1 MIRQMENRSAMF
13 RNTLQHVLNAVVL
26 ILVAVIG
33 SALWSYASG
42 KLTASATSAG
52 SPSHV
57 TKGLSLL
64 AALASGIEVGFNLY
78 ATGAV
83 PMLVLIAAV
92 VSFGAAVARVI
103 AQPGL
108 LDDKPKRR
116 VNKQSGAATTGGKV
130 AAGAAGV
137 MLIAVSFVAGWEG
150 KRNTTY
156 NDIVGIPTI
165 CYGQT
170 GARAVP
176 GRTVSDA
183 TCQQW
188 LEEELGQYY
197 AGVRECI
204 RAPMQDHQAAAFT
217 SLAYNIGVK
226 GFCGS
231 TAAKR
236 ANAGDWPG
244 ACAAIER
251 WNMAGG
257 SVVNGLVRRR
267 AAERKLCEGRA

>member
-1 MIRQMENRSAMF
+1 MK
-13 RNTLQHVLNAVVL
+13 L
-26 ILVAVIG
+26 IDDWKRKWPK
-33 SALWSYASG
+33 LWS
-42 KLTASATSAG
+42 
-52 SPSHV
+52 V
-57 TKGLSLL
+57 RLSLL
-64 AALASGIEVGFNLY
+64 AAAASGAEVAMTMW
-78 ATGAV
+78 ATGTA
-83 PMLVLIAAV
+83 PILVLAAAT
-92 VSFGAAVARVI
+92 VSIGAAISRIV

-130 AAGAAGV
+130 AAGAAGI
-137 MLIAVSFVAGWEG
+137 MIIAVGFVAGWEG

-170 GARAVP
+170 GERAVH

-188 LEEELGQYY
+188 LEEELNEYY
-197 AGVRECI
+197 LGVRKCVNV
-204 RAPMQDHQAAAFT
+204 PMQAHQAAAFT

-244 ACAAIER
+244 ACAAIDR

-257 SVVNGLVRRR
+257 KVVNGLVKRR
-267 AAERKLCEGRA
+267 AAERKICEGRA

>member
-1 MIRQMENRSAMF
+1 MK
-13 RNTLQHVLNAVVL
+13 L
-26 ILVAVIG
+26 IDDWKRKWPR
-33 SALWSYASG
+33 LWS
-42 KLTASATSAG
+42 
-52 SPSHV
+52 V
-57 TKGLSLL
+57 RLSLL
-64 AALASGIEVGFNLY
+64 AAAASVAEVAMNLW
-78 ATGAV
+78 ATGTA
-83 PMLVLIAAV
+83 PILVLAAAAI
-92 VSFGAAVARVI
+92 SLGAAIARIVA
-103 AQPGL
+103 QQSL
-108 LDDKPKRR
+108 LDTPKPRR
-116 VNKQSGAATTGGKV
+116 TNKQRGAATTGGKV

-188 LEEELGQYY
+188 LEEELGEYY
-197 AGVRECI
+197 KGVQGCI
-204 RAPMQDHQAAAFT
+204 RVPMQDHQAAAFT
-217 SLAYNIGVK
+217 SLAYNIGVR

-244 ACAAIER
+244 ACAAIDR

-257 SVVNGLVRRR
+257 RVVNGLVRRR
-267 AAERKLCEGRA
+267 AAERKLCEGK

>member
-1 MIRQMENRSAMF
+1 MK
-13 RNTLQHVLNAVVL
+13 L
-26 ILVAVIG
+26 IDNWKRLWHR
-33 SALWSYASG
+33 LWS
-42 KLTASATSAG
+42 
-52 SPSHV
+52 V
-57 TKGLSLL
+57 RLSLL
-64 AALASGIEVGFNLY
+64 AAVLSTADVIY
-78 ATGAV
+78 ATWTSGQPRWAV
-83 PMLVLIAAV
+83 LVAAI
-92 VSFGAAVARVI
+92 VSIGAAISRVV
-103 AQPGL
+103 AQPGV
-108 LDDKPKRR
+108 LDEKPKRR

-137 MLIAVSFVAGWEG
+137 MMIAVGFVAGWEG

-170 GARAVP
+170 GERAAP

-188 LEEELGQYY
+188 LEEELNEYY
-197 AGVRECI
+197 LGVRKCVTV
-204 RAPMQDHQAAAFT
+204 PMQDHQAAAFT

-231 TAAKR
+231 TAVKR

-257 SVVNGLVRRR
+257 KVVNGLAKRR
-267 AAERKLCEGRA
+267 AAERKLCEGK